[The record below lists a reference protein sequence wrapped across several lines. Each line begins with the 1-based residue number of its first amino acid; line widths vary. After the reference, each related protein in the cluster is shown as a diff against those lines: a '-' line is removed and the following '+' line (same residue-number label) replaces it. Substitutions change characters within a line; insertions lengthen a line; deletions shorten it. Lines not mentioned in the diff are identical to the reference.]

1 MIKQSLWKEYFWSR
15 SYCLVTTGG
24 APIEIV
30 REYIIVEALVAGVNP
45 QMAERVAN
53 AESRFNCGANGDG
66 NKSHGC
72 WQIYLPAH
80 PEITKTQAHDIIWST
95 QWSLNEMKKNGCG
108 IWSVCNSVMKS
119 L

>member
-1 MIKQSLWKEYFWSR
+1 MFSLIPVLLFYYSLIQSGDVRPE
-15 SYCLVTTGG
+15 V
-24 APIEIV
+24 V

-53 AESRFNCGANGDG
+53 AESRFNCNANGDG
-66 NKSHGC
+66 GKSHGC

-80 PEITKTQAHDIIWST
+80 PTITKAQAHDIIWST

>member
-1 MIKQSLWKEYFWSR
+1 MFSLIPVLLFYYSLIQSGDVR
-15 SYCLVTTGG
+15 
-24 APIEIV
+24 PEIIS
-30 REYIIVEALVAGVNP
+30 EYIVVEALVAGVNP
-45 QMAERVAN
+45 QMAIGVAKR
-53 AESRFNCGANGDG
+53 ESGFNCTANGDG

-80 PEITKTQAHDIIWST
+80 PEITKAQAHDIIWST
-95 QWSLNEMKKNGCG
+95 QWSLNEMKKNGCK